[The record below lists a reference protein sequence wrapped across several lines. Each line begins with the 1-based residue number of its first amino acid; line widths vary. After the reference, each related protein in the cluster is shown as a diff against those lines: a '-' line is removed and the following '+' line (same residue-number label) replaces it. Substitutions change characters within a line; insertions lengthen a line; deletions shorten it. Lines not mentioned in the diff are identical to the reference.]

1 MAAKRAAAAV
11 KRGAND
17 EGAEEFRPALPPAA
31 VGEPAEPGGHH
42 PDYLLPPHAAP
53 DPASS
58 ASASPALASL
68 ALPQSALP
76 RLEHRPRRRAP
87 GAHDGRPR
95 PGRSFRSSSSLGWL
109 RRHASCN
116 SARRRS
122 AASRAFL
129 LALLSRSRSAQRSVT
144 GPPVAGDPPAPAR
157 RPRPS
162 AARPPP
168 VGLRPKKHPPV
179 TASRLFDIF
188 PRKAPKHDGPSAR
201 PPRLRTARF
210 RSRKA
215 SRLRRLRRLPRFRW
229 PRFHH
234 AAGRRGAVR
243 LDDPLVEGLRTG

>member
-1 MAAKRAAAAV
+1 MAAKRAVAAV
-11 KRGAND
+11 KRGASD
-17 EGAEEFRPALPPAA
+17 EGAEQFRPALPPAA

-53 DPASS
+53 AGPGFVRPGFARPR
-58 ASASPALASL
+58 ARCAF
-68 ALPQSALP
+68 PQSALP

-129 LALLSRSRSAQRSVT
+129 LSLLSRARSAQRSVT
-144 GPPVAGDPPAPAR
+144 GAPVAGDPPAAR
-157 RPRPS
+157 T
-162 AARPPP
+162 PP
-168 VGLRPKKHPPV
+168 VGLRPKKHPPA

-210 RSRKA
+210 RPPKA
-215 SRLRRLRRLPRFRW
+215 SRLRRLPRFRKL
-229 PRFHH
+229 RFHH
-234 AAGRRGAVR
+234 AAGRRCAVR
-243 LDDPLVEGLRTG
+243 LGNPLAEGLRTGVNLRQPR